1 MPVFP
6 GGPQGSQACSSA
18 AWDWGP
24 AWSPMYP
31 SNHALE
37 LRILPH
43 QMGWCTGCLPLGVLG
58 SLALQGCM
66 GLAGSRSCLTH
77 RYARFSSHHGSLGPW
92 LWPSEGRGR
101 CVRRALCSQLSPTP
115 LPPATSREKVLSTP
129 APHKEADRPN
139 TSHSHPSLLS
149 PTNAG
154 RLTPLHSES
163 QDDKNC
169 CLSSTA
175 PSLKPSTYFVPRNHL
190 VKEEGLA
197 ASHNC
202 KDRHQHTAGIELGMV
217 WQYPA
222 LCH

>member
-1 MPVFP
+1 MSQAQSLTSESRCPSVCWVHGTLSFEPTQETLSKSPFLWLPSRMPLHP

-66 GLAGSRSCLTH
+66 GPAGSRSCLTH

-101 CVRRALCSQLSPTP
+101 CVRRAVCSQLSPTP
-115 LPPATSREKVLSTP
+115 LPPTTSREKILSTP
-129 APHKEADRPN
+129 APHKEADSLS

-169 CLSSTA
+169 
-175 PSLKPSTYFVPRNHL
+175 V
-190 VKEEGLA
+190 
-197 ASHNC
+197 
-202 KDRHQHTAGIELGMV
+202 
-217 WQYPA
+217 
-222 LCH
+222 CHPPLLP